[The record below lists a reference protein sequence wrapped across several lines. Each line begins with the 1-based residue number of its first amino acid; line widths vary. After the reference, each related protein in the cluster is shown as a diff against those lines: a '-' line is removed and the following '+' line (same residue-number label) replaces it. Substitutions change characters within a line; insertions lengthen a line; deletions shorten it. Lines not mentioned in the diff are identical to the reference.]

1 MCSHEGIGLIRAELY
16 IYYKST
22 WTTIVYPFLQ
32 QHKTIKPAC
41 PPDSNLLFYFF
52 KCLILG

>member
-41 PPDSNLLFYFF
+41 PPDSNLLF
-52 KCLILG
+52 LIF